1 MATNNINVD
10 SWWGRRT
17 LVIDDQGFGVIDSE
31 AEIVFTRG
39 QCHALA
45 LALHKLTGWPI
56 KGASYYRCSSWESP
70 SHCLVYWRERRV
82 YVDIEGAKKHP
93 CIERTKLV
101 VSHRRLSPKRVKY
114 GLNWYK
120 EPDLAAAMPFAKA
133 ILKQIAERYG
143 VVI

>member
-10 SWWGRRT
+10 SWWGHHT

-70 SHCLVYWRERRV
+70 SHCLVYWREWRV
-82 YVDIEGAKKHP
+82 YVDIEGVKKHP
-93 CIERTKLV
+93 WIGRTKLV
-101 VSHRRLSPKRVKY
+101 VSHRYLSPKRAKSGLGKY
-114 GLNWYK
+114 KKPNLR
-120 EPDLAAAMPFAKA
+120 AAMPFART
-133 ILKQIAERYG
+133 ILKQIAEKYG
-143 VVI
+143 VVV